1 MKTLILEVQPNGL
14 HFDLP
19 KADCDRLYLKTGDR
33 VEISVEPVLKTTSD
47 EERQRDLHEKLAS
60 FFLEQESILFEKP
73 SKEFIV
79 KSMRWEFEQGMGD
92 KFKKENIN
100 RQATEC

>member
-14 HFDLP
+14 HFDFP

-33 VEISVEPVLKTTSD
+33 VKISVEPVLKTTSD

-60 FFLEQESILFEKP
+60 FFLEQESILFENP
-73 SKEFIV
+73 SQEFTA
-79 KSMRWEFEQGMGD
+79 KSMRREFEQGMDD
-92 KFKKENIN
+92 KFKKDTDTAFIVVP
-100 RQATEC
+100 